1 MWSCVEPVSSIDESI
16 VGVFCTSG
24 LLRISSKQTVLPEV
38 ASFRLGSYINLV
50 LLPSCQVLQTPT
62 INGILQNNRLVI
74 SIDNALIL
82 YEDEKRCN
90 QGQFV
95 DAGCPVEVIA
105 VSVSGN
111 LVVCGLSNGTIVVL
125 HISGAIVLTLEVQ
138 QSEPRAGETTF
149 AGIFDE
155 GNGCYLLHT
164 AKGLLHRLTL
174 DEAKIAELIASETN
188 PQEQQISHFAQFEKL
203 IGKHFRD
210 PIVCF
215 SPIRHYCIGKE
226 SSIPLIA
233 AANKQSIYF
242 YREDHVEI
250 VSLKPEYDGVKKMFS
265 LMNCKYALTYSGQL
279 FEICPLTKL
288 MSELPCTFRIDELV
302 VLEANGDIC
311 EMLITTKP
319 DSNGKIL
326 MKIVN
331 FPSMEI
337 RQEMGMSEHT
347 WLVQQPKNSANIYY
361 IAGLTHKEPIV
372 QEFELKILS
381 ETDPSLRLVK
391 LIKIGRLDEAEEFA
405 KQFELDVQLVHQA
418 RVKQLLDGLCSSP
431 NAENSFGKLM
441 KVLGDV
447 NDPAFLT
454 SIRDANI
461 VDRNMKKRYL
471 QFLLTKVSA
480 AKDVDMELVIDINER
495 LLRMETL
502 KLIDPYEIDQDWQ
515 QFVYHDNLLQL
526 CTELFQK
533 DMDAACLIW
542 SRHIACILPQLD
554 DTKVAILLRS
564 IPKETSPLHVVQWL
578 LHFVGPILH
587 HQPQLMHL
595 LVQFIVSRAKSF
607 QKLAAWPMIGL
618 TFIEDVIK
626 LLQEVKFPLIDLRLQ
641 YDSNMEE
648 LQRMGRALRDLVTLK
663 QQFNLQASL
672 ECYMQEDVE
681 STAFRLLQITP
692 LNLLARIVTEFLS
705 KFFVG
710 KEHLLYEQIVCY
722 VKFLITNQ
730 HNSFWDQRCVTLVE
744 LLYDEQQQLETVLA
758 ILQAAPV
765 PWSPAITSLMRYAA
779 SDLPIAYLIAME
791 QNTQII
797 KCLKMKY
804 GWSLK
809 AAFNN
814 RLLVQR
820 VLKLHLPEMLADIQ
834 AIVKTDGKL
843 AFTTD
848 VSVIVKLAEYGDVI
862 AAAQYLDGLD
872 KKRAEACCRSSIAMM
887 IRMIDGRSISNDTA
901 MAYLEALAMLKRRA
915 DSEQQKS
922 IQQIVNIIQLRN
934 EFGLSVSCHSF
945 SNATDRNALLLS
957 GIRYILSMIQ
967 HKRDQFVDLLLGAM
981 RRLSSLLGL
990 SILESLYE
998 TMSLLKN
1005 VHVSCLLAGQV
1016 AELADLRKPGTFC
1029 TVHRIVS
1036 LLLVQQMQSTRSGDC
1051 TGWMEDPLTFPVCRE
1066 LLYQTSTDCPKE
1078 AAIRLELLRWIQLAV
1093 RYYPSGIGEELGRRT
1108 VIPESVFDAMYEQL
1122 AVVGTEGKNG
1132 CNGIRTE
1139 FLKDFKRESL
1149 STFDVVNDDFDQVS
1163 LPRNR
1168 HAQEQETI
1176 VQCVGQALQMVL
1188 SRVKGDARSGNT
1200 FSHLVALMGPLNEVE
1215 VSTSFQ
1221 STLDGLI
1228 RVKQYPPV
1236 ISIVHLLRSYQP
1248 TVGLLIPVP
1257 YAENVARKAIKYMLS
1272 QKEPNYSSAI
1282 MTLFT
1287 CENRE
1292 VCLEYLRT
1300 NLTNESQRIALH
1312 TMLEFY
1318 YFTIGQEAKAVEERN
1333 QRLRYTLFHELCKL
1347 DPSLKAKKSFI
1358 FHSQSDLMKELKHKV
1373 INVELL
1379 RKMSDA
1385 FSWDY
1390 QQMLVSQV
1398 ITLLSQQEL
1407 TFTVRADIY
1416 GNEEIAINESAESML
1431 ALVQPYLA
1439 EIDNELLLCSKL
1451 NKYMEQANSYFY
1463 EQFFCIFEILT
1474 QYGETKEDIQTWH
1487 NILSCMKDQLTGRR
1501 RQRPGQAELEA
1512 WMRVH
1517 SDGDMLP
1524 EIAKYRYPF
1533 MLILTQ
1539 PLKTLLK
1546 EEITVDNYHKLL
1558 ILVSMKASAE
1568 GLDCHEMNDYFC
1580 RSAVINSINEYKIQN
1595 REKSQ
1600 QSEWHRQLKNKAF
1613 LQSILRIV
1621 DSVCDLSTKL
1631 YILYYITCNAL
1642 EGDDQVNAAYA
1653 CYQFARE
1660 HEPSLVGI
1668 PEAKDKIDKI
1678 YRKYP
1683 VLKTQ
1688 QLLQQNGVTDEK
1700 QFQLIKNPQEL
1711 IQALYTESCFQKVK
1725 VNELA
1730 ATIGQL
1736 HGLDVEAI
1744 QMGLLQKWL
1753 TMFGGSGMVASSDG
1767 FHNGSGMLEE
1777 TLYDDHNMSDASQ
1790 EDESNVHECMAR
1802 AYYILSS
1809 WQRSKSVEF
1818 LVAELNSS
1826 LDASHGA
1833 SDISKQL
1840 QIYQCFS
1847 RLADDNCTTYREFFT
1862 QRRYVALKCVNLLKV
1877 LGMHTISVARFE
1889 ETDKMALLKMLW
1901 QSHATNPKGLE
1912 VLSLICIGYDI
1923 YAPQIWN
1930 GILKQMSRLGLVANL
1945 RALID
1950 IVTAQRQLF
1959 GLEGYRMA
1967 WELLIKQ
1974 PFRSANREQS
1984 LTEDALLARSLVM
1997 VQKCPISFRLNLVEI
2012 ADVCVNVS
2020 RINMAAM
2027 LLGFT
2032 DEEQKDALKKLIT
2045 TVPVPNLH
2053 DQIRELEEF
2062 GLASTITKAVCRELL
2077 TNSSESS
2084 PTVEKKWRSN

>member
-24 LLRISSKQTVLPEV
+24 LLRISSKQTVLK
-38 ASFRLGSYINLV
+38 
-50 LLPSCQVLQTPT
+50 TPA

-90 QGQFV
+90 QGKFV
-95 DAGCPVEVIA
+95 DAGYAVEVIA
-105 VSVSGN
+105 VSASGN
-111 LVVCGLSNGTIVVL
+111 IVVCGLSNGTIAVL
-125 HISGAIVLTLEVQ
+125 HISGVIVLTLEVQ
-138 QSEPRAGETTF
+138 QSESPSGEPTF

-155 GNGCYLLHT
+155 GNGRYLFHT
-164 AKGLLHRLTL
+164 AKGLLYRLTL
-174 DEAKIAELIASETN
+174 DEAKIAEYIESGGNPPETKIA
-188 PQEQQISHFAQFEKL
+188 QYAQYERL
-203 IGKHFRD
+203 IGKQFQD

-215 SPIRHYCIGKE
+215 SPIRQYSIGQE
-226 SSIPLIA
+226 PSIPLIA
-233 AANKQSIYF
+233 AASKQTMYF
-242 YREDHVEI
+242 YREGNVEI
-250 VSLKPEYDGVKKMFS
+250 VPLKPEYDGVKKIFT

-302 VLEANGDIC
+302 VLEANGEIF
-311 EMLITTKP
+311 ELLITTKP

-326 MKIVN
+326 MKIVS
-331 FPSMEI
+331 FPTMEI
-337 RQEMGMSEHT
+337 RQEMEMSEHT

-381 ETDPSLRLVK
+381 ETDPFLRLVK

-405 KQFELDVQLVHQA
+405 KQFDLDVQLVHQA
-418 RVKQLLDGLCSSP
+418 RVKQLLDGLSSSQ
-431 NAENSFGKLM
+431 NAEESFGRLM

-447 NDPAFLT
+447 NDATFLT
-454 SIRDANI
+454 SIRDASI
-461 VDRNMKKRYL
+461 ADRNMKKRYL
-471 QFLLTKVSA
+471 QFLLAKVSA
-480 AKDVDMELVIDINER
+480 AKDVEMDSVIDINER

-502 KLIDPYEIDQDWQ
+502 KLIDPYEIDPDWQ

-554 DTKVAILLRS
+554 DAKVAILLRA

-578 LHFVGPILH
+578 MHFVGPILH

-607 QKLAAWPMIGL
+607 QKLAAWPTIGL
-618 TFIEDVIK
+618 TFLEDVIK

-648 LQRMGRALRDLVTLK
+648 LQRMARALRDLVTLK

-672 ECYMQEDVE
+672 DCYMQEDVE
-681 STAFRLLQITP
+681 NTAFRLLQITP
-692 LNLLARIVTEFLS
+692 LNLLARIVTEFLC
-705 KFFVG
+705 KFFIG
-710 KEHLLYEQIVCY
+710 KEHRLYEQIVCY
-722 VKFLITNQ
+722 VKFLIANQ

-758 ILQAAPV
+758 ILRAAPV
-765 PWSPAITSLMRYAA
+765 PWSPAIASLMRYAA
-779 SDLPIAYLIAME
+779 SDLPIASSLAIE
-791 QNTQII
+791 RNTQII
-797 KCLKMKY
+797 KCLKVKY

-809 AAFNN
+809 APFNN

-820 VLKLHLPEMLADIQ
+820 ILKLHLPEMLADID
-834 AIVKTDGKL
+834 AIVKTDGGL

-848 VSVIVKLAEYGDVI
+848 VSVILKLAEYGDVI

-872 KKRAEACCRSSIAMM
+872 KQRQEQCCRSSISIM
-887 IRMIDGRSISNDTA
+887 IRIIDGGKMSKEMT
-901 MAYLEALAMLKRRA
+901 MAYLEALPMLKRRA
-915 DSEQQKS
+915 NSEQQKA
-922 IQQIVNIIQLRN
+922 IQQIVNIIQLRT
-934 EFGLSVSCHSF
+934 EFGLSVTCRSF
-945 SNATDRNALLLS
+945 SNATDRNGLLLS
-957 GIRYILSMIQ
+957 GIRYILDKLQ
-967 HKRDQFVDLLLGAM
+967 HQRDQFLDLLLGAL
-981 RRLSSLLGL
+981 RRLSSLLDVTL
-990 SILESLYE
+990 LDCLYE
-998 TMSLLKN
+998 TMLLLKN

-1016 AELADLRKPGTFC
+1016 TELADLRKPGTFPA
-1029 TVHRIVS
+1029 VHRIVS
-1036 LLLVQQMQSTRSGDC
+1036 LLLVQQIQCARADDCST
-1051 TGWMEDPLTFPVCRE
+1051 TGWLEDAFTFPVCRE
-1066 LLYQTSTDCPKE
+1066 LLYQTATDCPKE

-1093 RYYPSGIGEELGRRT
+1093 RHYPAGIGEELSRRT
-1108 VIPESVFDAMYEQL
+1108 TISETVFSAMYEQL
-1122 AVVGTEGKNG
+1122 AEEKGTEGSNG
-1132 CNGIRTE
+1132 TNGKP
-1139 FLKDFKRESL
+1139 LAKDLKRESL

-1188 SRVKGDARSGNT
+1188 SRVKGEARTNGT
-1200 FSHLVALMGPLNEVE
+1200 FAHLVALMGPLNEVE
-1215 VSTSFQ
+1215 VSTAFQ
-1221 STLDGLI
+1221 RSLDGLI
-1228 RVKQYPPV
+1228 RAKQYPPA
-1236 ISIVHLLRSYQP
+1236 IGIVHLLRSYQP
-1248 TVGLLIPVP
+1248 TVGLLIPPP

-1292 VCLEYLRT
+1292 TCLEYLRT
-1300 NLTNESQRIALH
+1300 NMTNESQRIALH

-1398 ITLLSQQEL
+1398 ITLLGQQEL
-1407 TFTVRADIY
+1407 SFTVRAGMY
-1416 GNEEIAINESAESML
+1416 GQEEIVINETADAML

-1451 NKYMEQANSYFY
+1451 TKYMEQANGYFY
-1463 EQFFCIFEILT
+1463 EQFFCIFDILA
-1474 QYGETKEDIQTWH
+1474 QYGETKDDVVAWGH
-1487 NILSCMKDQLTGRR
+1487 ILTYMKKQLTGRR

-1533 MLILTQ
+1533 MLILRQ

-1546 EEITVDNYHKLL
+1546 EDITVENYHKLL
-1558 ILVSMKASAE
+1558 VLVSMKATAE
-1568 GLDCHEMNDYFC
+1568 GLDCREMNDYFC

-1595 REKSQ
+1595 REKSPH
-1600 QSEWHRQLKNKAF
+1600 SEWHRQSKNRAF

-1621 DSVCDLSTKL
+1621 DSVWDLSTKL

-1642 EGDDQVNAAYA
+1642 DGDDQVNAAYA
-1653 CYQFARE
+1653 CYEFARK
-1660 HEPSLVGI
+1660 HESSLSGI
-1668 PEAKDKIDKI
+1668 PEAKDKIEKI

-1700 QFQLIKNPQEL
+1700 QFQLVKNPQEL
-1711 IQALYTESCFQKVK
+1711 IQALYTESCFQTVK

-1730 ATIGQL
+1730 TTIGEL

-1753 TMFGGSGMVASSDG
+1753 TMFGGSGMVAAAASAADG

-1777 TLYDDHNMSDASQ
+1777 TLYDDHNVSDASQ

-1833 SDISKQL
+1833 SDVSKQL

-1862 QRRYVALKCVNLLKV
+1862 QRRYVALKCVHLLKA
-1877 LGMHTISVARFE
+1877 LGLHTISVARFE

-1923 YAPQIWN
+1923 YVPQIWN

-1950 IVTAQRQLF
+1950 IVTAHRQLF

-1984 LTEDALLARSLVM
+1984 LAEDALLARSLVM
-1997 VQKCPISFRLNLVEI
+1997 VQKCPISFRLNLLEI

-2020 RINMAAM
+2020 RISMAAV

-2032 DEEQKDALKKLIT
+2032 DEEQSETLKKLIA

-2053 DQIRELEEF
+2053 EQIRELEEF
-2062 GLASTITKAVCRELL
+2062 GLASTITKAVCRELQSL
-2077 TNSSESS
+2077 PSDTSAPSA
-2084 PTVEKKWRSN
+2084 EKKWRSN

>member
-1 MWSCVEPVSSIDESI
+1 
-16 VGVFCTSG
+16 
-24 LLRISSKQTVLPEV
+24 VLK
-38 ASFRLGSYINLV
+38 
-50 LLPSCQVLQTPT
+50 TPT

-95 DAGCPVEVIA
+95 DTGFSVEVIA
-105 VSVSGN
+105 VSANGN
-111 LVVCGLSNGTIVVL
+111 IVVCGLSNGTIVVL
-125 HISGAIVLTLEVQ
+125 HISSVIVLTLEVQ
-138 QSEPRAGETTF
+138 QSVSQTGETVF

-155 GNGCYLLHT
+155 GNGRYLLHT
-164 AKGLLHRLTL
+164 AKGLLFRLTL
-174 DEAKIAELIASETN
+174 DETAINDCIASGGN
-188 PQEQQISHFAQFEKL
+188 PQQQPIEQFAVCEKL
-203 IGKHFRD
+203 IGKQFKD
-210 PIVCF
+210 QIVCF
-215 SPIRHYCIGKE
+215 IPIRLYCDDQE

-233 AANKQSIYF
+233 AANKQTIYF
-242 YREDHVEI
+242 YREENVEI
-250 VSLKPEYDGVKKMFS
+250 VALKPEYDGVKKMFT

-288 MSELPCTFRIDELV
+288 MAELPCTFRIDELV
-302 VLEANGDIC
+302 VLEANGDII
-311 EMLITTKP
+311 ELLITTKP

-326 MKIVN
+326 MKIVS

-337 RQEMGMSEHT
+337 RQEMEMSEHT

-418 RVKQLLDGLCSSP
+418 RVKQLLDRLGTSP
-431 NAENSFGKLM
+431 NAEDSFGKLM
-441 KVLGDV
+441 KVLEDV
-447 NDPAFLT
+447 NDPVFLT

-461 VDRNMKKRYL
+461 ADRNMKKRYL

-480 AKDVDMELVIDINER
+480 AKDVEMESMIDINER

-554 DTKVAILLRS
+554 DAKVAILLRA
-564 IPKETSPLHVVQWL
+564 IPKETSPLSVVQWL

-595 LVQFIVSRAKSF
+595 LVQFIVTRTKSF
-607 QKLAAWPMIGL
+607 QKLTSWPMIGL

-626 LLQEVKFPLIDLRLQ
+626 LLQEVQFPLVDLRLQ

-648 LQRMGRALRDLVTLK
+648 LQRMARALRDLVTLK

-672 ECYMQEDVE
+672 DCYMQEDVD

-692 LNLLARIVTEFLS
+692 LNLLARIVTEFLY

-710 KEHLLYEQIVCY
+710 REHLLYEQIVRY
-722 VKFLITNQ
+722 VKFLIANQ
-730 HNSFWDQRCVTLVE
+730 HNSFWDQRCVTLIE

-758 ILQAAPV
+758 ILRAAPV
-765 PWSPAITSLMRYAA
+765 PWSPAVASLMRYA
-779 SDLPIAYLIAME
+779 SSELPIAGDIAIE

-797 KCLKMKY
+797 KCLKVKY

-809 AAFNN
+809 APTNT
-814 RLLVQR
+814 RLLVER
-820 VLKLHLPEMLADIQ
+820 VLKLHLPEMLTDIQ
-834 AIVKTDGKL
+834 AIVKTDSGL
-843 AFTTD
+843 AFTAD
-848 VSVIVKLAEYGDVI
+848 ISVVVKLAEYGDLM
-862 AAAQYLDGLD
+862 AAAQYIDGLE
-872 KKRAEACCRSSIAMM
+872 KGRRESCCRSSIAMM
-887 IRMIDGRSISNDTA
+887 IRMIDGGKIAKETA
-901 MAYLEALAMLKRRA
+901 MAYLEALTMLKRRA
-915 DSEQQKS
+915 DSEQQES
-922 IQQIVNIIQLRN
+922 IQKIINIVRLRT
-934 EFGLSVSCHSF
+934 EFGLAVSCHSF
-945 SNATDRNALLLS
+945 SNAIDRTSVLRN
-957 GIRYILSMIQ
+957 GIRYILTKLQ
-967 HKRDQFVDLLLGAM
+967 QQREQFLDLLLGAM
-981 RRLSSLLGL
+981 RRLSSLLGVSL
-990 SILESLYE
+990 LDSLYE
-998 TMSLLKN
+998 TMLLLKN
-1005 VHVSCLLAGQV
+1005 VHVSCLLAGQL
-1016 AELADLRKPGTFC
+1016 AELADLRQPGTFPA
-1029 TVHRIVS
+1029 VHRIVS
-1036 LLLVQQMQSTRSGDC
+1036 LLLVQQMRNARTDDC

-1066 LLYQTSTDCPKE
+1066 LLYHTATDCQKE
-1078 AAIRLELLRWIQLAV
+1078 AAIQLELLRWIQLAV
-1093 RYYPSGIGEELGRRT
+1093 RYYPASVREEMSKRT
-1108 VIPESVFDAMYEQL
+1108 VIPEIVFNAMYEQL
-1122 AVVGTEGKNG
+1122 VDDGTEGKNG
-1132 CNGIRTE
+1132 CNEKAFAKGV
-1139 FLKDFKRESL
+1139 KRESL
-1149 STFDVVNDDFDQVS
+1149 STFDVVNDDFDHVTV
-1163 LPRNR
+1163 PRTR
-1168 HAQEQETI
+1168 HVQEQDTI
-1176 VQCVGQALQMVL
+1176 VLCVGQALQLVL
-1188 SRVKGDARSGNT
+1188 SRVKGNATRVGGT
-1200 FSHLVALMGPLNEVE
+1200 FTHLLALMGPLNEAE
-1215 VSTSFQ
+1215 VSTAFQ
-1221 STLDGLI
+1221 TTLDGLI
-1228 RVKQYPPV
+1228 RIKQYPPV
-1236 ISIVHLLRSYQP
+1236 IGIVHLLRSYQP

-1257 YAENVARKAIKYMLS
+1257 YAENVARKTIKYMLS
-1272 QKEPNYSSAI
+1272 QREPNYSSAH
-1282 MTLFT
+1282 MTLFA
-1287 CENRE
+1287 CENRDA
-1292 VCLEYLRT
+1292 CIEYLRT

-1318 YFTIGQEAKAVEERN
+1318 YFTIGQEANAVEERN

-1358 FHSQSDLMKELKHKV
+1358 FHSQSDLMKELKQKV

-1407 TFTVRADIY
+1407 SFTVRTDLY
-1416 GNEEIAINESAESML
+1416 GHEEIIINETAESML

-1439 EIDNELLLCSKL
+1439 EIENALLLCSKL
-1451 NKYMEQANSYFY
+1451 SKYMEQANSYFY

-1474 QYGETKEDIQTWH
+1474 QYGETKEDIKTWR
-1487 NILSCMKDQLTGRR
+1487 NILTYMRDQLTGRR
-1501 RQRPGQAELEA
+1501 RQRPGPAELEA
-1512 WMRVH
+1512 WTRLH

-1533 MLILTQ
+1533 MLIMRQ
-1539 PLKTLLK
+1539 PLKALLK
-1546 EEITVDNYHKLL
+1546 EDITVENYNKLL

-1600 QSEWHRQLKNKAF
+1600 HSEWHRQSKNKAF
-1613 LQSILRIV
+1613 LHSILRIV

-1642 EGDDQVNAAYA
+1642 DGDDQVNAAYA

-1660 HEPSLVGI
+1660 HEPALIGI
-1668 PEAKDKIDKI
+1668 PEAKDKIEKI

-1700 QFQLIKNPQEL
+1700 QFQLVKNPQEL

-1736 HGLDVEAI
+1736 HDLDVEAI

-1753 TMFGGSGMVASSDG
+1753 TMFGGSAIAAGSDGG

-1777 TLYDDHNMSDASQ
+1777 TLYDDHNVSVTSQ

-1826 LDASHGA
+1826 LDASHGP
-1833 SDISKQL
+1833 SEVSKQL

-1847 RLADDNCTTYREFFT
+1847 RLADDDCTTYREFFN
-1862 QRRYVALKCVNLLKV
+1862 QRRYVALKCVHLLKA

-1912 VLSLICIGYDI
+1912 LLSLICIGYDI
-1923 YAPQIWN
+1923 YVPQIWN
-1930 GILKQMSRLGLVANL
+1930 GILKQMARLGLVGNL

-1950 IVTAQRQLF
+1950 IVTAHRQLF

-1984 LTEDALLARSLVM
+1984 LAEDALLARSLVM
-1997 VQKCPISFRLNLVEI
+1997 VQKCPISFRLNLLEI
-2012 ADVCVNVS
+2012 ADVCVN
-2020 RINMAAM
+2020 
-2027 LLGFT
+2027 
-2032 DEEQKDALKKLIT
+2032 LIA

-2077 TNSSESS
+2077 TNASDSS
-2084 PTVEKKWRSN
+2084 PPVEKKWRSN